1 MKRIKFM
8 TYLTV
13 FAAILAI
20 VLTATTKMPQ
30 WLAIVLVLAILA
42 TALITMRRLYLV
54 AQQIKAQ
61 LLKKTVT
68 ADK

>member
-20 VLTATTKMPQ
+20 VLTATSKMPQ
-30 WLAIVLVLAILA
+30 WLAVVLMLAIVI
-42 TALITMRRLYLV
+42 TALITMRRLYLI
-54 AQQIKAQ
+54 AQEIKAQ
-61 LLKKTVT
+61 LLKKTISV
-68 ADK
+68 DK